1 MPPRKRMSSR
11 LPKQEIGLTKH
22 ERERLAGPPRDVSE
36 VDFGAS
42 GLAFCVVLLICAL
55 IVGASIIT
63 RSNIGTNAK
72 AVSSSH
78 GLRKTI
84 IGNGNSS
91 DASVGNLI
99 DPASPHFTDSNR
111 KPSDASSQDDPPI
124 RVPPDQ

>member
-1 MPPRKRMSSR
+1 M
-11 LPKQEIGLTKH
+11 QDIGLTKH

-36 VDFGAS
+36 VGFGAS
-42 GLAFCVVLLICAL
+42 GLAFCVVLLICAW

-63 RSNIGTNAK
+63 RSTIGANAK
-72 AVSSSH
+72 AASSPR
-78 GLRKTI
+78 GLRRTI

-91 DASVGNLI
+91 DGSVGNLT
-99 DPASPHFTDSNR
+99 DPAKPHLTNSNR